1 MTDPESVS
9 LQNLARGAVV
19 ERFDAAFRSVLDN
32 IMDPNT
38 THAAREITLKV
49 KIKPDQNRDFG
60 AVDVTCSAKL
70 APAAPLGT
78 KIFIGRDKTGPVATE
93 LDPKQPGLPGV
104 ADTKS
109 ASVTKLRAVGGDQ

>member
-1 MTDPESVS
+1 MTEPENVS

-19 ERFDAAFRSVLDN
+19 ERFDDALRSVLDN

-60 AVDVTCSAKL
+60 GVDVTCTTKL
-70 APAAPLGT
+70 APASPLGT

-104 ADTKS
+104 AEPK

>member
-1 MTDPESVS
+1 MTEAENVS

-19 ERFDAAFRSVLDN
+19 ERFDDALRSVLDN

-38 THAAREITLKV
+38 GLTARTITLKV

-60 AVDVTCSAKL
+60 GVSVDCDTKL
-70 APAAPLGT
+70 APPTPLGT

-104 ADTKS
+104 AEPK
-109 ASVTKLRAVGGDQ
+109 APVTKLRAVGGDQ